1 MDIGQ
6 IYATA
11 TGGCVFVFIL
21 INFLPRTVRFKR
33 KGLSLDVQIP
43 DKSLFCP
50 PPSASGLVEP
60 KLCPY
65 SANLYRTQRVL
76 SGLPSPHQI
85 QGRSTSREPVARQ
98 HNPAFCRRSS
108 KFSGRPARIS
118 GKHISSRSPFG
129 MSNIY
134 YTSPLPRNR
143 PTTRSNPVRS
153 SGTKTSVWTD
163 RTYSVAPCFLYH

>member
-11 TGGCVFVFIL
+11 TCGCVFVFIL
-21 INFLPRTVRFKR
+21 INFLPRTVRFKG

-65 SANLYRTQRVL
+65 SANPYRTQRVL
-76 SGLPSPHQI
+76 SSPHQI

-98 HNPAFCRRSS
+98 HNPAFCRRLS

-118 GKHISSRSPFG
+118 IKHISSRSPFG
-129 MSNIY
+129 ISNIY
-134 YTSPLPRNR
+134 YTSPLLRNR
-143 PTTRSNPVRS
+143 PITRSNLVLS

-163 RTYSVAPCFLYH
+163 RTFSVAPCFLYH